1 MTKREFLEELKEA
14 LSEQLPQNQVAE
26 HVSYYMNYIEERK
39 RSGSSEDE
47 VLDML
52 GDPRLIARTILDTTP
67 GSKDNQNYFYEQTMQ
82 DAQSEVEKKGLSNKA
97 RKVSLYRNC
106 YCSYISDYFT
116 YYNFVIFFTAYF
128 IACNIDICC
137 DFYYTKA
144 VKIKRKSL
152 IRGAMRDFEGSINN

>member
-1 MTKREFLEELKEA
+1 MTKREFLEELKDA

-82 DAQSEVEKKGLSNKA
+82 DVQSEVEKKGLSSKA
-97 RKVSLYRNC
+97 RKYLY
-106 YCSYISDYFT
+106 IGIAIA
-116 YYNFVIFFTAYF
+116 VIFL
-128 IACNIDICC
+128 II
-137 DFYYTKA
+137 
-144 VKIKRKSL
+144 SL
-152 IRGAMRDFEGSINN
+152 ITTLLSFLLPILLPVILIFVVISIVRKR

>member
-39 RSGSSEDE
+39 RSGSSEEE

-97 RKVSLYRNC
+97 RNYLY
-106 YCSYISDYFT
+106 IGIAIA
-116 YYNFVIFFTAYF
+116 VIFL
-128 IACNIDICC
+128 II
-137 DFYYTKA
+137 
-144 VKIKRKSL
+144 SL
-152 IRGAMRDFEGSINN
+152 ITTLLSFLLPILLPVILIFVVISIIRKR

>member
-1 MTKREFLEELKEA
+1 MTKREFLEELKDA

-26 HVSYYMNYIEERK
+26 HVSYYIEERK

-97 RKVSLYRNC
+97 RKYLY
-106 YCSYISDYFT
+106 IGIAIA
-116 YYNFVIFFTAYF
+116 VIFL
-128 IACNIDICC
+128 II
-137 DFYYTKA
+137 
-144 VKIKRKSL
+144 SL
-152 IRGAMRDFEGSINN
+152 ITTLLSFLLPILLPVILIFVVISIIRKR

>member
-67 GSKDNQNYFYEQTMQ
+67 GSRENQNYFYEETTQ
-82 DAQSEVEKKGLSNKA
+82 DVQSEEKKKGLSGKA
-97 RKVSLYRNC
+97 KKYV
-106 YCSYISDYFT
+106 YIGIAIA
-116 YYNFVIFFTAYF
+116 VILL
-128 IACNIDICC
+128 II
-137 DFYYTKA
+137 YTPLE
-144 VKIKRKSL
+144 VPHSSP
-152 IRGAMRDFEGSINN
+152 MRDFFLFLPLSHNGNHNEN

>member
-26 HVSYYMNYIEERK
+26 HVSYYMNYIEKRK

-67 GSKDNQNYFYEQTMQ
+67 GSKDNQNYFYEQTIQ
-82 DAQSEVEKKGLSNKA
+82 DAQSEVKKKGLSDKA
-97 RKVSLYRNC
+97 KKVCIYWNC
-106 YCSYISDYFT
+106 YCSYLLI
-116 YYNFVIFFTAYF
+116 I
-128 IACNIDICC
+128 
-137 DFYYTKA
+137 
-144 VKIKRKSL
+144 SL
-152 IRGAMRDFEGSINN
+152 ITTLLSFLLPILLPVILIFVVISIVRKR

>member
-1 MTKREFLEELKEA
+1 MTKREFLEELKDA

-26 HVSYYMNYIEERK
+26 HVSYYMNYIEKRK

-82 DAQSEVEKKGLSNKA
+82 DAQSEVEKK
-97 RKVSLYRNC
+97 
-106 YCSYISDYFT
+106 DYPIKQES
-116 YYNFVIFFTAYF
+116 IF
-128 IACNIDICC
+128 I
-137 DFYYTKA
+137 
-144 VKIKRKSL
+144 
-152 IRGAMRDFEGSINN
+152 

>member
-14 LSEQLPQNQVAE
+14 LSEQLSQNQVAE

-97 RKVSLYRNC
+97 RKYLY
-106 YCSYISDYFT
+106 IGIAIA
-116 YYNFVIFFTAYF
+116 VIFLS
-128 IACNIDICC
+128 I
-137 DFYYTKA
+137 
-144 VKIKRKSL
+144 SL
-152 IRGAMRDFEGSINN
+152 ITTLLSFLLPILLPVILIFVVISIIRKR